1 MFSALD
7 YDHTSGPSGNY
18 RRSGSTPLLG
28 IQGNEIASIPFFA
41 SPRINTA
48 TASLTTQA
56 DDAATNTQTIGGAA
70 AEQVAYFGCWLD
82 INLDASDPHGLQ
94 FPTDPTADAGGRDGP
109 YSGTRQTIQNLIRGH
124 HQCLV
129 AEVFFQPAGTDPIP
143 TGATPASSDR
153 LAQRNLAIV
162 ESGNPGWPETH
173 TIQHTFQLKASSVTT
188 RQVRTQGE
196 HPAAQDANRK
206 AALFEATG
214 DRAIGPDELMIQWNN
229 VPRDSVATF
238 YLPEIDVDE
247 ILELADLRQHP
258 AVLEKI
264 DAHTLRSRIADRT
277 FIPLPGNRPGYLA
290 GLISLTLPAGITTGQ
305 VYKLSLQQYSGINHK
320 VLGAFQ
326 ITIPV
331 RTDPEILPN
340 EIRKLSVL
348 RSIQQT
354 IPTGSRWHSIF
365 IRYLDQIAERVRG
378 LGGDP
383 DAVRPSPDG
392 GDRGD
397 TKPCLPSKPVR
408 IDPDDLISLNIP
420 WSECE
425 IEGELELKLR
435 FRRRCE

>member
-1 MFSALD
+1 
-7 YDHTSGPSGNY
+7 
-18 RRSGSTPLLG
+18 
-28 IQGNEIASIPFFA
+28 
-41 SPRINTA
+41 
-48 TASLTTQA
+48 
-56 DDAATNTQTIGGAA
+56 
-70 AEQVAYFGCWLD
+70 
-82 INLDASDPHGLQ
+82 
-94 FPTDPTADAGGRDGP
+94 
-109 YSGTRQTIQNLIRGH
+109 
-124 HQCLV
+124 
-129 AEVFFQPAGTDPIP
+129 
-143 TGATPASSDR
+143 
-153 LAQRNLAIV
+153 
-162 ESGNPGWPETH
+162 
-173 TIQHTFQLKASSVTT
+173 
-188 RQVRTQGE
+188 
-196 HPAAQDANRK
+196 
-206 AALFEATG
+206 
-214 DRAIGPDELMIQWNN
+214 
-229 VPRDSVATF
+229 
-238 YLPEIDVDE
+238 
-247 ILELADLRQHP
+247 
-258 AVLEKI
+258 
-264 DAHTLRSRIADRT
+264 
-277 FIPLPGNRPGYLA
+277 
-290 GLISLTLPAGITTGQ
+290 